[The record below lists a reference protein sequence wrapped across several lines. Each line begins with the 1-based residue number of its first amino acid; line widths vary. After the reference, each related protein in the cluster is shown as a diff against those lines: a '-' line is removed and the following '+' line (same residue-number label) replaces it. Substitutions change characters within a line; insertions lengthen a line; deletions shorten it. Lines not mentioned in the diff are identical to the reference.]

1 MSTQH
6 IDDDGHIEQLDQ
18 RIRDLSAAF
27 ADLGTS
33 DDFKEL
39 FRIIHGPGWTTLPD
53 LFFMNVL
60 VDSAGH
66 AVDDARRVRQA
77 LLEGARAISE
87 ASAGPS
93 QPTA

>member
-6 IDDDGHIEQLDQ
+6 IDDDGRHVEQLDE

-39 FRIIHGPGWTTLPD
+39 FRIIHGPGWTTLPEVF
-53 LFFMNVL
+53 LMNAL
-60 VDSAGH
+60 VDSAER

-77 LLEGARAISE
+77 LLEGARAVGE

-93 QPTA
+93 